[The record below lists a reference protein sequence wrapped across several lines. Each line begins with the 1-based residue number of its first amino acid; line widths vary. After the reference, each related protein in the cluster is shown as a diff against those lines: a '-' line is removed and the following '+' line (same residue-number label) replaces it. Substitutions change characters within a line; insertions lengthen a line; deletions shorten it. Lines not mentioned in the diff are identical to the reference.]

1 MKKHNL
7 LLLLMGFFIVMFYQ
21 GLLAVTSQS
30 EPQIIILL
38 GAPGS
43 GKGTQAARISKAC
56 SIPNV
61 STGDLFRE
69 NMSKNTILG
78 QQAKSYINTGQ
89 LVPDGLVIDML
100 VERISLDD
108 CKNGFI
114 LDGVPR
120 TLAQAQALDSS
131 LPDNSH
137 LMAINIVVKDEEV
150 ARRIV
155 GRRVCPK
162 CNQVYHL
169 ENNPPKI
176 AGKCDIC
183 GTELIQR
190 QDDSLNTVQERLRV
204 YHLQT
209 KPLDDLYRQ
218 KGILYN
224 VDGTKSSD
232 AVFDEILKVIREHQP
247 DTKQ

>member
-1 MKKHNL
+1 MKKYNL
-7 LLLLMGFFIVMFYQ
+7 LLILSAFFIITFYQ
-21 GLLAVTSQS
+21 GLQTVTTKND
-30 EPQIIILL
+30 PQIIILL

-43 GKGTQAARISKAC
+43 GKGTQASRLSKEL
-56 SIPNV
+56 SIPHI

-69 NMSKNTILG
+69 NISKNTQLG
-78 QQAKSYINTGQ
+78 QKAQKYINAGQ
-89 LVPDGLVIDML
+89 LVPDGLVIDMI
-100 VERISLDD
+100 VERMSLDD

-120 TLAQAQALDSS
+120 TLAQAQALDST
-131 LPDNSH
+131 LPDNSDI
-137 LMAINIVVKDEEV
+137 MAINIVVNDDDV
-150 ARRIV
+150 ARRIS

-162 CNQVYHL
+162 CNQVYHI
-169 ENNPPKI
+169 ENNLPKVP
-176 AGKCDIC
+176 GKCDVC

-190 QDDSLNTVQERLRV
+190 QDDVLETVKERLRV

-224 VDGTKSSD
+224 VDGSKTPNE
-232 AVFDEILKVIREHQP
+232 VFEEILNVVKTHQ
-247 DTKQ
+247 TKGAK